1 MLTGTPTHREEV
13 TVLHS
18 ARQRPVEP
26 GLLLALLLVPLVGLA
41 YVVGF
46 PTRPDYPG
54 HLLAGAG
61 ATLLLGALVV
71 LVRRPHPFV
80 VVGTVLL
87 AVTLGAVAEQTVFR
101 LAEFDPVD
109 LANQSL
115 GAGLAGVALLECPRR
130 TLPVAAV
137 GAAGVALVLV
147 GFRYA
152 FA

>member
-1 MLTGTPTHREEV
+1 MI
-13 TVLHS
+13 HS
-18 ARQRPVEP
+18 ARQR
-26 GLLLALLLVPLVGLA
+26 LLLALLVVPLVGAA
-41 YVVGF
+41 YVMAF
-46 PTRPDYPG
+46 PARPDYPG
-54 HLLAGAG
+54 HFLAGAG

-71 LVRRPHPFV
+71 LVGRPHPFV

-87 AVTLGAVAEQTVFR
+87 AVGLGAVAEQTVFR

-115 GAGLAGVALLECPRR
+115 GAGLAGVVLLECPRR
-130 TLPVAAV
+130 ALPVAAV
-137 GAAGVALVLV
+137 GAAGLALVLV